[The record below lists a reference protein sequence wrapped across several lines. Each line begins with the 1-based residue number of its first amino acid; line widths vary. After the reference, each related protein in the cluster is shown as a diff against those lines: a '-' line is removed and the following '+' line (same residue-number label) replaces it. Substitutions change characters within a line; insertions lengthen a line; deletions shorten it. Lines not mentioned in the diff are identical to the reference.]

1 MAAGPRSVI
10 AKVTAPTVPEP
21 PAGLFSNCLKV
32 GDTIYVSGQHAGT
45 PEGAIGGDSVF
56 EQTREALKRILAL
69 IDAAGGTAAD
79 VVKLTIYL
87 CDMSRRAEIS
97 AARRE
102 FFAEPMPCSTLI
114 GINALARPDLM
125 VEIDAIAVA
134 GAGGQA
140 K

>member
-1 MAAGPRSVI
+1 MATRFTFPVS
-10 AKVTAPTVPEP
+10 T
-21 PAGLFSNCLKV
+21 PAR
-32 GDTIYVSGQHAGT
+32 
-45 PEGAIGGDSVF
+45 PGARWGGNSVF

-102 FFAEPMPCSTLI
+102 FFAEPLPCSTLI
-114 GINALARPDLM
+114 GINALVTPDLL

-134 GAGGQA
+134 GAGGHT